1 MELSAATAILPTV
14 IEPSQRARRFVES
27 SDNTVAG
34 GDQEQIPYDRRSGIN
49 SSASIK
55 FPDCFRTS
63 RRNGELGRR
72 LLAKARA
79 TEQKRKEGRNEESTR
94 QGHGC
99 YPVIACKRQ

>member
-14 IEPSQRARRFVES
+14 IEPSRRAGRFVES

-55 FPDCFRTS
+55 LPGRLRS
-63 RRNGELGRR
+63 IRRNGDLGHR
-72 LLAKARA
+72 LLAKARGR
-79 TEQKRKEGRNEESTR
+79 EQKRKDGRNQESTR
-94 QGHGC
+94 QEHGC
-99 YPVIACKRQ
+99 HPGIACKRQ